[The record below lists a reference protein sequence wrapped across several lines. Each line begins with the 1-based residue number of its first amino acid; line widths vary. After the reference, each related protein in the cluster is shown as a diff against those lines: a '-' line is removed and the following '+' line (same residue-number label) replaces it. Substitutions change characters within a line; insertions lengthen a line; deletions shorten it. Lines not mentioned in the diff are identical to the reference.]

1 MRRWQ
6 SLSLVAGIA
15 ALTRVSLVQAANAAV
30 VAAAAPSPAGM
41 LQVTFGLLVV
51 VGLLFAVMWSLKK
64 MGAGKHAP
72 AGAVKVVGGVSV
84 GNRERILVVE
94 VADQW
99 IVVGV
104 TPTTISALS
113 TMPRQVG
120 VDLSPTAPLAK
131 NFSAWLKQTIDKRNA
146 GVAAAVDSPGSS
158 HAS

>member
-1 MRRWQ
+1 M
-6 SLSLVAGIA
+6 SLFAGIA
-15 ALTRVSLVQAANAAV
+15 ALTWSSFAQAANAM
-30 VAAAAPSPAGM
+30 VAPAAPPSPAGM
-41 LQVTFGLLVV
+41 VQVTFGLLVV

-120 VDLSPTAPLAK
+120 LDLSPSAPLAK
-131 NFSAWLKQTIDKRNA
+131 NFSVWLKQTIDKRNA
-146 GVAAAVDSPGSS
+146 GAAAAAAAADLPGSS
-158 HAS
+158 HAP